1 MVGLA
6 SRHPRLLFTT
16 AATLVIQE
24 LGQTSFG
31 LFVAGRVG
39 KLLILAVGW
48 IVAVLTSVL
57 LARAAIAILGLV
69 VEEAVGATTSEEAR
83 DCPTADEG
91 AAL

>member
-1 MVGLA
+1 M
-6 SRHPRLLFTT
+6 
-16 AATLVIQE
+16 
-24 LGQTSFG
+24 
-31 LFVAGRVG
+31 AGRVG

-69 VEEAVGATTSEEAR
+69 VEEAVGATISEEAR